1 MESMILKAID
11 LGLTKICFTEH
22 QDYGYPEN
30 KENFDFL
37 VDLPSYKSELLSLK
51 DKYNDRIKIL
61 FGAEIGLMPTT
72 YDKCRDFAALMI
84 LISSSV
90 LLILLTKWIH
100 MNLYILKHILEKK
113 VF

>member
-1 MESMILKAID
+1 MIHSDFHLHTSHSSDSQASMESMILKAID

-72 YDKCRDFAALMI
+72 L
-84 LISSSV
+84 
-90 LLILLTKWIH
+90 H
-100 MNLYILKHILEKK
+100 P
-113 VF
+113 